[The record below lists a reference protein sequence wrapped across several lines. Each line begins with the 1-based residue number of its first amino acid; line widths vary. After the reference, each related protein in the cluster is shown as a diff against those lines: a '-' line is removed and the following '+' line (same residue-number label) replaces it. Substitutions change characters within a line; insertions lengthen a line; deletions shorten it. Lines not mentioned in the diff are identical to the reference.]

1 MQNKVFVSGCFDL
14 LHSGHIAF
22 FKQAAAYGELYV
34 AVGSD
39 KTILSLKGRVPIN
52 TEEER
57 VFVVSEIST
66 VKEAF
71 VSTGHG
77 ALDFEP
83 ELKKIKPDKFIV
95 NEDGNLSEKR
105 ELCRLL
111 NIEYI
116 VLKRES
122 YASLPVR
129 SSTDL
134 KQIYQLPYRID
145 LAGGWLDQP
154 FVSKLNEGSV
164 ITASIEM
171 SIEFNERSGM
181 ASSTRRAAA
190 ELWGNR
196 IPDGDYQKLAKV
208 LFCYDNPPGK
218 KEISGSQDSIGLVIP
233 GLCKSNY
240 KGGYWPSSI
249 DRCLKIDACKF
260 VEDAI
265 YMIPLNQ
272 RPLDYNVL
280 ENTRI
285 TPSGVTALADAAE
298 DCWNSIM
305 NQDIYAF
312 GKSIKKSFD
321 AQTRMFPNMMN
332 KSIMNLINKYAS
344 RAIGWKVSGAGG
356 GGYFF
361 IVSEKPIK
369 HGIKIFIRRGDI

>member
-1 MQNKVFVSGCFDL
+1 MQNKVFVSGCFDM

-22 FKQAAAYGELYV
+22 FKEAAAYGDLYV

-39 KTILSLKGRVPIN
+39 KTILSLKGREPIN

-57 VFVVSEIST
+57 VFVASEISS
-66 VKEAF
+66 VKAAF
-71 VSTGHG
+71 VSKGHG
-77 ALDFEP
+77 LLDFEP

-95 NEDGNLSEKR
+95 NEDGNISDKR
-105 ELCRLL
+105 KLCESLG
-111 NIEYI
+111 IEYI

-122 YASLPVR
+122 YANLPMR

-134 KQIYQLPYRID
+134 KLIYQLPYRID

-154 FVSKLNEGSV
+154 FVSGFNSGSV

-171 SIEFNERSGM
+171 SIELNERSGM
-181 ASSTRRAAA
+181 ATSTRRAAA

-196 IPDGDYQKLAKV
+196 IPAGNYQKLAKI

-240 KGGYWPSSI
+240 KGEYWPSSI
-249 DRCLKIDACKF
+249 DRCFENDACKF

-265 YMIPLNQ
+265 YMIPVNQ
-272 RPLDYNVL
+272 RPVDYKAL

-285 TPSGVTALADAAE
+285 TPNGVAALANAAE
-298 DCWNSIM
+298 DCWDSII
-305 NQDIYAF
+305 NQDINAF
-312 GKSIKKSFD
+312 GNSIKNSFD
-321 AQTRMFPNMMN
+321 AQISMFPNMMN
-332 KSIMNLINKYAS
+332 QSIKDLINKYKK
-344 RAIGWKVSGAGG
+344 RAIGWKLSGAGG
-356 GGYFF
+356 GGYLFL
-361 IVSEKPIK
+361 VSETPIK
-369 HGIKIFIRRGDI
+369 HGIKLFIRRSDN